1 MKRLDKNEF
10 ENCVAVKFWLDSL
23 PSKSGPHSTKY
34 VWLHHLKRFCDWIG
48 KSPDQLIEERKHDN
62 GCEDERVKHRAE
74 MKVKQF
80 IKHLEEQGL
89 SANTRNSYFMAIRNF
104 YKRNYYELHFFR
116 GDGPGNQTVQE
127 GTRAASK
134 EDIRKMLEVS
144 NPRVRALLLFIKDTG
159 LAEAD
164 VAKLKL
170 KDLGVKDA
178 SQIFQLEAPVSLVLR
193 RKKTGNLTMTFMGK
207 ESFEALKTTLRIRQ
221 QGSPEFQIRRYHK
234 IEKQAGLLPEEL
246 TLESPMF
253 RSYSKFFA
261 RKTIPVKH
269 LSPHAISVIVRKA
282 AIQAGVWTEG
292 FSAHALRRF
301 FQTSLETSG
310 MNQNWIKKMMGHALG
325 GSEAPYSQPEITM
338 LRDAYQKAYAYLA
351 VSEAVEQKSRVEAL
365 ESQVEALVLNGKRK
379 DQQIL
384 DSKVAIENLIEASD
398 NYVNMQ
404 KKVDDVVKR
413 MMAIEKEREELFFK
427 DVKEEGEDFIKTLK
441 PDLQAYVRKKLQNQ
455 SSEKQLGQ

>member
-1 MKRLDKNEF
+1 MDKEEF
-10 ENCVAVKFWLDSL
+10 KNNVAVKFWLDSL

-48 KSPDQLIEERKHDN
+48 KSPDQLIEERKHAN

-74 MKVKQF
+74 MDVKQF
-80 IKHLEEQGL
+80 LKFLEDQGL
-89 SANTRNSYFMAIRNF
+89 SANTRNSYFMAVRNF

-116 GDGPGNQTVQE
+116 GDGPGNQTIQE

-159 LAEAD
+159 LAEVD

-170 KDLGVKDA
+170 KDLGAKDV
-178 SQIFQLEAPVSLVLR
+178 SQIFQLEAPISLVLR
-193 RKKTGNLTMTFMGK
+193 RKKTGGLTMTFMGK

-221 QGSPEFQIRRYHK
+221 QGSPELQIRRYHK
-234 IEKQAGLLPEEL
+234 IEKMHGLAPEEL
-246 TLESPMF
+246 SLESPLF
-253 RSYSKFFA
+253 RSYDKFFA
-261 RKTIPVKH
+261 RKTRPIRH

-282 AIQAGVWTEG
+282 AITAGVWKEG

-301 FQTSLETSG
+301 FQTSLENSG

-325 GSEAPYSQPEITM
+325 GSEAPYSQPEIVM

-351 VSEAVEQKSRVEAL
+351 VSETVEQKSRVQAL
-365 ESQVEALVLNGKRK
+365 EAQVEALIMNGKRK
-379 DQQIL
+379 DSDIEGLRTQQVGIAE
-384 DSKVAIENLIEASD
+384 KA
-398 NYVNMQ
+398 
-404 KKVDDVVKR
+404 DVLEKLLKR
-413 MMAIEKEREELFFK
+413 VEEL
-427 DVKEEGEDFIKTLK
+427 
-441 PDLQAYVRKKLQNQ
+441 
-455 SSEKQLGQ
+455 EKRLG